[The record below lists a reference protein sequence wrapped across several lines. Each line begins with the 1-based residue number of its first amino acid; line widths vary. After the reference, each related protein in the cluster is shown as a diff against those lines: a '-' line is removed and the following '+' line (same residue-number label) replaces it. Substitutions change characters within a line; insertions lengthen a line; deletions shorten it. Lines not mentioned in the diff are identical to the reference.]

1 MEQNINLVSQ
11 TTEQSQQ
18 QQQSKEDWEIE
29 FERLEPH
36 IISAL
41 KHQDRYNLSDIKEKI
56 GQGVFHIWP
65 GKDAFY
71 ISSFGEFPKYRILNL
86 FLCGGNYEEL
96 EEMLK
101 SIEQFA
107 KQWEYKYLYGG
118 GRKGWLR
125 KIKHLGFEQEYMVK
139 KEL

>member
-11 TTEQSQQ
+11 TTEQSPP
-18 QQQSKEDWEIE
+18 QQQSKKDWELE

-41 KHQDRYNLSDIKEKI
+41 KHQDRYNLIDIKEKI
-56 GQGVFHIWP
+56 GQGLFHIWP

-86 FLCGGNYEEL
+86 FLCGGNYKEL

-107 KQWEYKYLYGG
+107 KQCECKYLYGG

-125 KIKHLGFEQEYMVK
+125 KIKHLGFEQEYIVK

>member
-1 MEQNINLVSQ
+1 MQKATSNLVDI
-11 TTEQSQQ
+11 
-18 QQQSKEDWEIE
+18 QQSKEDWEIE

-107 KQWEYKYLYGG
+107 KQWECKYLYGG

-125 KIKHLGFEQEYMVK
+125 KIKHLGFEQEYIVK

>member
-1 MEQNINLVSQ
+1 MQKVTSAVVDI
-11 TTEQSQQ
+11 
-18 QQQSKEDWEIE
+18 QQSKEDWELE
-29 FERLEPH
+29 FDRLEHH

-41 KHQDRYNLSDIKEKI
+41 EHQDRYNLSNIKEKI
-56 GQGVFHIWP
+56 GQGIFHIWP

-71 ISSFGEFPKYRILNL
+71 ISSFGEFPEYKVLNL

-101 SIEQFA
+101 SIEKFA
-107 KQWEYKYLYGG
+107 KNCECKYLYGG
-118 GRKGWLR
+118 GRKGWIR
-125 KIKHLGFEQEYMVK
+125 KLKHLGFEQEYMVK

>member
-11 TTEQSQQ
+11 TTEQSPP
-18 QQQSKEDWEIE
+18 QQQSKGDWELE

-41 KHQDRYNLSDIKEKI
+41 KHQDRYNLIDIKEKI
-56 GQGVFHIWP
+56 GQGLFHIWP

-86 FLCGGNYEEL
+86 FLCGGSYEEL

-101 SIEQFA
+101 SIEKFA
-107 KQWEYKYLYGG
+107 KQCECKYLYGG

-125 KIKHLGFEQEYMVK
+125 KIKHLGFEQEYIVK

>member
-1 MEQNINLVSQ
+1 MELSIKSQ
-11 TTEQSQQ
+11 STIAETSLPPK
-18 QQQSKEDWEIE
+18 SRKEDWEVE
-29 FERLEPH
+29 FDRLEPH

-41 KHQDRYNLSDIKEKI
+41 KHQDRYNLSDVKEKI
-56 GQGVFHIWP
+56 RQGLFHIWS

-71 ISSFGEFPKYRILNL
+71 VSSFGEFPRYRVLNL
-86 FLCGGNYEEL
+86 FLCGGDYNEL

-101 SIEQFA
+101 SIELFA
-107 KQWEYKYLYGG
+107 KEHECKYLTGG

-125 KIKHLGFEQEYMVK
+125 KLQHLGFEQEYMVK

>member
-36 IISAL
+36 IIGAL

-107 KQWEYKYLYGG
+107 KQWECKYLYGG

-125 KIKHLGFEQEYMVK
+125 KIKHLGFEQEYIVK